1 MSHHTAFGGRISEL
15 DVVLVDNQRASHQ
28 TMRDLL
34 SGLVIKR
41 FRAYADPS
49 DALREL
55 QADPANLLIVEWQMD
70 RLNGCELTH
79 MMRHKNLKPLCYL
92 PIILVTGQVS
102 AIFIDQALI
111 AGAHQVLVKPVSAAM
126 LQRRIEW
133 ILADD
138 RQFVLKNSRYEIENA
153 RELVAASRQ
162 RQAVEEEIR
171 QIVAQKNDGSAPS
184 TTRDT
189 SHRRDETRLPG
200 SRAVADSKQS
210 VQTPEQSTEHEDIWH
225 I

>member
-1 MSHHTAFGGRISEL
+1 MSHHTAFGGKMSDL
-15 DVVLVDNQRASHQ
+15 DIVLVDNQRASHQ

-34 SGLVIKR
+34 SGLGIKR
-41 FRAYADPS
+41 YRAFADPS

-55 QADPANLLIVEWQMD
+55 QTEPANLVFVEWQMD
-70 RLNGCELTH
+70 RLNGCELIH
-79 MMRHKNLKPLCYL
+79 MMRHKSMKPLSYL

-102 AIFIDQALI
+102 ATFIDQALI

-126 LQRRIEW
+126 LKRRLDW
-133 ILADD
+133 ILSDD

-171 QIVAQKNDGSAPS
+171 QIVAQKGEDSDSTAATDGPS
-184 TTRDT
+184 T
-189 SHRRDETRLPG
+189 SDEVRLP
-200 SRAVADSKQS
+200 RATSVVDNKQP
-210 VQTPEQSTEHEDIWH
+210 VQTPANSTEQEDVWH